1 MIALITG
8 ASRGIGAA
16 TALQLAKDGFDVAV
30 VCRKERERAEN
41 IAAQCRESGVRAQSF
56 SADITLEDECRQ
68 LVSDVHETMG
78 QIYALVNNAGMN
90 RDGLCLRMSLEQFN
104 SVIEA
109 NLTGTF
115 LMCRAVL
122 PDMIKARCGRIINL
136 ASVAGLYGNAG
147 QVNYAAAKAGIIGLT
162 RSLAKEV
169 ASRQVTV
176 NAIAPGFIETD
187 MTAALP
193 DRIREHALQSIALGR
208 FGKPEDVAYAISFL
222 ASPSSEYM
230 TGQVI
235 EISGGLVL

>member
-56 SADITLEDECRQ
+56 SADITREDECRQ